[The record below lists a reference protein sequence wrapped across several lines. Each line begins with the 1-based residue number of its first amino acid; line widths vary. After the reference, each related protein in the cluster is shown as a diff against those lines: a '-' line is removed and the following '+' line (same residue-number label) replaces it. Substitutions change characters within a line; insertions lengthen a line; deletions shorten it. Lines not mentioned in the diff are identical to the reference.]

1 MYFGTYGRSL
11 ATVFQVIYSHYTVM
25 RFMMENMSE
34 LWAIFFTIY
43 FLVMSVAVLGV
54 VQGVFTQ
61 ETFQAAEEDDTLMLR
76 RKNVQHEVHKRK
88 MMFLF
93 EKMTR
98 STCPADDDLI
108 DEAQFETFLRK
119 HTDFQTWLHAM
130 DIDTS
135 DASLLFELIDEE
147 GNGELTFEEFIEGM
161 GALRGN
167 ARNVD
172 VKLLLRQSFVG
183 RRRQTMGRMLSAAG
197 ALKALNANPE
207 YEPLS

>member
-61 ETFQAAEEDDTLMLR
+61 ETFQAAEADDTLMLR
-76 RKNVQHEVHKRK
+76 RKSVQHEVHKRRMK
-88 MMFLF
+88 FLF

-98 STCPADDDLI
+98 SACPADDDLI
-108 DEAQFETFLRK
+108 DEAQFETFIHK
-119 HTDFQTWLHAM
+119 HADFQTWLHAM
-130 DIDTS
+130 DIDAS
-135 DASLLFELIDEE
+135 DASLLFELIDLD
-147 GNGELTFEEFIEGM
+147 GNGQLTFEELIEGM

-183 RRRQTMGRMLSAAG
+183 RSQRSDNLMGPVLSAAG
-197 ALKALNANPE
+197 ALKALNARP
-207 YEPLS
+207 